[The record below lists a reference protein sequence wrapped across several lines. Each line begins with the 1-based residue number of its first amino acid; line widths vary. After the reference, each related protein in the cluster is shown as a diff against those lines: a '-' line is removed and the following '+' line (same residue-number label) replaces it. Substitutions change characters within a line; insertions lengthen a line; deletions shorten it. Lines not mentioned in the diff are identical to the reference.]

1 MIVSTPYKWNCTT
14 VFPLPRERQE
24 IKQFYLELE
33 HGPQFFFSGIQVC
46 FLIYI
51 LHKKIQICH
60 TNMFSRLQIA
70 KIIQICFINYDLQ
83 KKHTNMFPQL
93 QFAKN
98 IQICFLN
105 YNLQK
110 KHKYVFSICTFPD
123 GNLHIQTFCDLPF
136 LSHFLI
142 VLKANCIFWNTN
154 SFHFSEQGSGS
165 TKGDQIDDAFL

>member
-1 MIVSTPYKWNCTT
+1 MDLHNSFSTA
-14 VFPLPRERQE
+14 QE

-70 KIIQICFINYDLQ
+70 KIIHICFLNYNLQ
-83 KKHTNMFPQL
+83 KKHTNMFSQL

-110 KHKYVFSICTFPD
+110 NTQICFL
-123 GNLHIQTFCDLPF
+123 NLHFPRWEFAHPDILRFA
-136 LSHFLI
+136 LS
-142 VLKANCIFWNTN
+142 
-154 SFHFSEQGSGS
+154 
-165 TKGDQIDDAFL
+165 